1 MDGEEKYETKKAIF
15 FADKI
20 VLKKRKKDIVIE
32 RREIEKLCY
41 ARPTFLNYLFA
52 GAHQLLPGQLAI
64 WPKRPLKEGKKAGYV
79 LWVRYVDYIHI
90 PYSLQ
95 LLTEELY

>member
-1 MDGEEKYETKKAIF
+1 MGKRNMRQKRRFF

-20 VLKKRKKDIVIE
+20 VLKKRKKNIVIE

-52 GAHQLLPGQLAI
+52 GVHQLLPGQLAI

-95 LLTEELY
+95 LLTEEFY